1 MKRKRPLTYNK
12 RREHG
17 QQLTNINTYR
27 HYIFIYSMTG
37 QLRGGGGGQPGRRP
51 GADEFRGPTSQ
62 TRKNARV
69 YLEQGKQNKMCAFVN
84 M

>member
-27 HYIFIYSMTG
+27 HYIDIYSMTG
-37 QLRGGGGGQPGRRP
+37 PLRGGGGGGGVSRGGDPRP
-51 GADEFRGPTSQ
+51 LSLGGPQ
-62 TRKNARV
+62 AN
-69 YLEQGKQNKMCAFVN
+69 
-84 M
+84 

>member
-27 HYIFIYSMTG
+27 HYIDIYSMTG
-37 QLRGGGGGQPGRRP
+37 QLRGGEVSRGGDPGP
-51 GADEFRGPTSQ
+51 MSLGGPQAKRGK
-62 TRKNARV
+62 TRGCTLSKA
-69 YLEQGKQNKMCAFVN
+69 NKIKCVLS
-84 M
+84 

>member
-27 HYIFIYSMTG
+27 HYIDIYSMTG
-37 QLRGGGGGQPGRRP
+37 PLRGGGGGQPGRRP
-51 GADEFRGPTSQ
+51 EAVEFRGPTSQ
-62 TRKNARV
+62 LRKKARV

>member
-37 QLRGGGGGQPGRRP
+37 QLGGGGGSA
-51 GADEFRGPTSQ
+51 GAA
-62 TRKNARV
+62 TRSR
-69 YLEQGKQNKMCAFVN
+69 
-84 M
+84 